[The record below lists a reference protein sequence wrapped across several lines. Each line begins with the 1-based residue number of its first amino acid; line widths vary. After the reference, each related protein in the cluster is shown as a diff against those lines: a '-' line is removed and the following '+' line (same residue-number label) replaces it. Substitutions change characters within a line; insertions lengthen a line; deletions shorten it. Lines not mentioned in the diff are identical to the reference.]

1 MSENNK
7 FDLKEKNLEEET
19 LKDITESPNNEEKTE
34 ISDSDADKYQKN
46 KEILPKN
53 MAEKI
58 KEIKTE
64 EEIKKYLE
72 NNHSIDIAESFKEL
86 NDDELLYIFELMG
99 AENKARILEQAG
111 EELQIRILNLISDKE
126 AIDVFR
132 CMSPDDIADILGY
145 IDIKKS
151 KSILNNMK
159 FSEANKIRE
168 LLGYEEDTAGG
179 IMTTQYIAFK
189 QNLEIKDVMIKLK
202 SIAPKSEVIET
213 IFVINEKKELVG
225 KVDLREI
232 LISSEETRL
241 EQIMNENIEYVFVEE
256 DQEDVARMVSK
267 YDLNVIPV
275 INHKKNILGI
285 ITVDDIID
293 VIQEEN
299 TEDILKLGG
308 VSEEED
314 IHSPFLFSVKQ
325 RLPWLIVNLGTA
337 FLASFVIGIFSNTV
351 EKVVILSS
359 MMTIISGMGG
369 NAGTQSLS
377 VTIRALA
384 LGEINTNETLKIVG
398 KNILVGVITGSIL
411 GILCGAIMYFIFGN
425 FYLGL
430 IIFLAMIGNLVL
442 ACIIGFLVPVTLKAL
457 KIDPAMASAVLLTTV
472 TDTCGFFLF
481 LGLATVFLNK
491 LI

>member
-19 LKDITESPNNEEKTE
+19 LKDITESPNNEETTE
-34 ISDSDADKYQKN
+34 ISDSDAEKYQKN

-189 QNLEIKDVMIKLK
+189 QNL
-202 SIAPKSEVIET
+202 
-213 IFVINEKKELVG
+213 
-225 KVDLREI
+225 
-232 LISSEETRL
+232 
-241 EQIMNENIEYVFVEE
+241 
-256 DQEDVARMVSK
+256 
-267 YDLNVIPV
+267 
-275 INHKKNILGI
+275 
-285 ITVDDIID
+285 
-293 VIQEEN
+293 
-299 TEDILKLGG
+299 
-308 VSEEED
+308 
-314 IHSPFLFSVKQ
+314 
-325 RLPWLIVNLGTA
+325 
-337 FLASFVIGIFSNTV
+337 
-351 EKVVILSS
+351 
-359 MMTIISGMGG
+359 
-369 NAGTQSLS
+369 
-377 VTIRALA
+377 
-384 LGEINTNETLKIVG
+384 
-398 KNILVGVITGSIL
+398 
-411 GILCGAIMYFIFGN
+411 
-425 FYLGL
+425 
-430 IIFLAMIGNLVL
+430 
-442 ACIIGFLVPVTLKAL
+442 
-457 KIDPAMASAVLLTTV
+457 
-472 TDTCGFFLF
+472 
-481 LGLATVFLNK
+481 
-491 LI
+491 

>member
-34 ISDSDADKYQKN
+34 ISDSDAEKYQKN

-189 QNLEIKDVMIKLK
+189 QNL
-202 SIAPKSEVIET
+202 
-213 IFVINEKKELVG
+213 
-225 KVDLREI
+225 
-232 LISSEETRL
+232 
-241 EQIMNENIEYVFVEE
+241 
-256 DQEDVARMVSK
+256 
-267 YDLNVIPV
+267 
-275 INHKKNILGI
+275 
-285 ITVDDIID
+285 
-293 VIQEEN
+293 
-299 TEDILKLGG
+299 
-308 VSEEED
+308 
-314 IHSPFLFSVKQ
+314 
-325 RLPWLIVNLGTA
+325 
-337 FLASFVIGIFSNTV
+337 
-351 EKVVILSS
+351 
-359 MMTIISGMGG
+359 
-369 NAGTQSLS
+369 
-377 VTIRALA
+377 
-384 LGEINTNETLKIVG
+384 
-398 KNILVGVITGSIL
+398 
-411 GILCGAIMYFIFGN
+411 
-425 FYLGL
+425 
-430 IIFLAMIGNLVL
+430 
-442 ACIIGFLVPVTLKAL
+442 
-457 KIDPAMASAVLLTTV
+457 
-472 TDTCGFFLF
+472 
-481 LGLATVFLNK
+481 
-491 LI
+491 